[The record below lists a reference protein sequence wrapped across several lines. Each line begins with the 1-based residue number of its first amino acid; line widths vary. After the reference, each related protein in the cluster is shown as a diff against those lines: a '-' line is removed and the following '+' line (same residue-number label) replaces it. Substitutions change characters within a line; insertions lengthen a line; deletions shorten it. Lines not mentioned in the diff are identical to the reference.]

1 MFCFTISS
9 VHIPAVKIRIV
20 NHVLHS
26 TQSGESHDT
35 NWLNPTI
42 KLKERARSRFLPQIQ
57 WVASLFLLMFYRG
70 LFIPCFAQIPHRNY
84 FAILGV
90 VLFFSWLASIIRLK
104 KQRGFDSSTKREWKL
119 SQKYCL
125 LFQRR
130 LNKYIPS
137 FNTPLFL
144 LYFRLEDNFIRFW

>member
-1 MFCFTISS
+1 MVLYKWANGDRTRRTFEDYWI
-9 VHIPAVKIRIV
+9 IRV
-20 NHVLHS
+20 MYL
-26 TQSGESHDT
+26 G
-35 NWLNPTI
+35 
-42 KLKERARSRFLPQIQ
+42 
-57 WVASLFLLMFYRG
+57 G
-70 LFIPCFAQIPHRNY
+70 LFIPCFAQILHRNY

-104 KQRGFDSSTKREWKL
+104 KQRGFDGSTKREWTL

-125 LFQRR
+125 PFQRR

-144 LYFRLEDNFIRFW
+144 LCFLGWETILFVFDRKLLNVLSGNPLKVKSGKPYSTSH